1 MRILFY
7 ISSPATYQF
16 NFFHNLKKKNEVFV
30 LYKNNF
36 SQNHKLKFKKKKWM
50 FFLKGNEKLFIKKI
64 LKKINPNI
72 IIIGGYKL
80 NVSDIYLKKK
90 NTKKFFWLE
99 RVNDKNIIKNL
110 IRNLYIKI
118 NLKKADGIFAIGK
131 EASKFYK
138 SFNSNVYNLPYS
150 INIQKKIKNYQVPKF
165 LFVGQMVERKG
176 VKEILDTLKKLNTQD
191 CKFTFVGEGPLSKD
205 VIKLSRQNKN
215 IKYFKFKNELEL
227 NKIYMQNNI
236 LILPSRYDGWG
247 VVVIEAMA
255 RGMALITSD
264 KVGASKEY
272 IKHNYNGRI
281 FNLKMNN
288 LENQINYYIKNT
300 SKIKLFGFR
309 NINIFKNNLCNSKKA
324 SNKIIGLI
332 KKAR

>member
-7 ISSPATYQF
+7 INSPATYQF
-16 NFFHNLKKKNEVFV
+16 NFFDNLKKKNEVFV

-176 VKEILDTLKKLNTQD
+176 VKEILDILKKLNTQD

-247 VVVIEAMA
+247 VVIIEAMA
-255 RGMALITSD
+255 RGMALISSD

-281 FNLKMNN
+281 FNLKKNN
-288 LENQINYYIKNT
+288 LENQINYYIK
-300 SKIKLFGFR
+300 
-309 NINIFKNNLCNSKKA
+309 KK
-324 SNKIIGLI
+324 K
-332 KKAR
+332 

>member
-1 MRILFY
+1 
-7 ISSPATYQF
+7 
-16 NFFHNLKKKNEVFV
+16 
-30 LYKNNF
+30 
-36 SQNHKLKFKKKKWM
+36 M

-80 NVSDIYLKKK
+80 NISDIYLKKK

-99 RVNDKNIIKNL
+99 RVNDKNIVKNL
-110 IRNLYIKI
+110 IRNIYIKI

-138 SFNSNVYNLPYS
+138 SFNSNVCNLPYS
-150 INIQKKIKNYQVPKF
+150 IKIQKKIKNYQVPKF
-165 LFVGQMVERKG
+165 LFVGQMIERKG

-205 VIKLSRQNKN
+205 VIRLSRQNKN

-247 VVVIEAMA
+247 VVIIEAMA
-255 RGMALITSD
+255 RGMAIISSD

-288 LENQINYYIKNT
+288 LKNQISYYVKNKN
-300 SKIKLFGFR
+300 KIKLFGCR

-324 SNKIIGLI
+324 SNKTIGFI
-332 KKAR
+332 KKLK